1 MSFVICDTNIFISLF
16 RNIPQT
22 VTELELIGSENVL
35 IPSISVM
42 ELYRGMLNKKE
53 MADMQKKLSSY
64 NVLHFNEDVSKQ
76 TIELINKFK
85 LSHNL
90 QIPDAIIGAMSIVI
104 ISNCTLIT
112 KRISNLF
119 HESDYMFDVVWLCL
133 QLKSNLLIPTF

>member
-1 MSFVICDTNIFISLF
+1 LSFVICDTNIFISLF

-64 NVLHFNEDVSKQ
+64 NVLHFNEEVSKQ

-90 QIPDAIIGAMSIVI
+90 QIPDAIIGAMSIVYNI
-104 ISNCTLIT
+104 ELYTYN
-112 KRISNLF
+112 KKDF
-119 HESDYMFDVVWLCL
+119 KF
-133 QLKSNLLIPTF
+133 IPGIKLHV